1 MSNPNPSPATRLK
14 PGDPRINRKG
24 RPPTF
29 DAWRALLQDIANEPA
44 VQTKRDG
51 EGKRLVL
58 IKIPKLFDGK
68 PVFEQDGITPVMIDH
83 YATNAE
89 MVARQIMSDPKRQ
102 VMFIEGAYGKVPQ
115 AVTVGNPDGSKFTW
129 AQFIQQG
136 KDDTDTGASD
146 K

>member
-29 DAWRALLQDIANEPA
+29 DAWRALLQEIANEPA
-44 VQTKRDG
+44 VTSKDG
-51 EGKRLVL
+51 GGKRLVL
-58 IKIPKLFDGK
+58 IKIPKVVDGK
-68 PVFEQDGITPVMIDH
+68 PVFEQDGITPVMVDH

-115 AVTVGNPDGSKFTW
+115 AVTVGNPDGSKLD
-129 AQFIQQG
+129 APIIQIYIPSNG
-136 KDDTDTGASD
+136 RDDNP
-146 K
+146 